1 MIYLIIFSVL
11 LAFDFIFAELIVN
24 VGSNY
29 KLQESFWYYFF
40 ITLFFSPLFAM
51 LIAILDVLT
60 MNKKNEDKKT

>member
-51 LIAILDVLT
+51 LFAILDVLT
-60 MNKKNEDKKT
+60 MQKETK

>member
-51 LIAILDVLT
+51 LFAILDVLT
-60 MNKKNEDKKT
+60 MQKKTK

>member
-51 LIAILDVLT
+51 LFAILDVLT
-60 MNKKNEDKKT
+60 MQKKAK

>member
-51 LIAILDVLT
+51 LFAILDVLT

>member
-29 KLQESFWYYFF
+29 KLQESFLYYFF

-51 LIAILDVLT
+51 LFAILDVLT
-60 MNKKNEDKKT
+60 MQKKTK

>member
-1 MIYLIIFSVL
+1 MIYFIIFSVL
-11 LAFDFIFAELIVN
+11 VIFSIIFAALIVN
-24 VGSNY
+24 AGSNY